1 MDDMPTNPG
10 HTALKPTVPPPAQPV
25 PPAPLDGEPTRQ
37 FPLLFDRY
45 RIVRELGRGGMGQV
59 LLARDEELD
68 QPVAIKIIP
77 DMVMKDNE
85 SVNDL
90 KKEVLRG
97 MALTHPG
104 IVRTHTFERD
114 ANGAAIVMEYIEGL
128 TLQEMKSQ
136 QPEGCFSPEEI
147 FQWIEQFCAVLDY
160 AHGEARIVHRDLKP
174 RNLML
179 TKSGRLKVADFG
191 ISAMLSETVTRNT
204 SDAMTSGTPSYMSPQ
219 QAMGK
224 KPSPLDDIYA
234 LGATIYELLTGKPP
248 FFRGQILAQVIS
260 ETPVSMTERRGEF
273 GITGLPPIPEIWEKT
288 IAACLAKEP
297 EDRPQTAREVLARLK
312 GAEVE
317 IGRTVAGIT
326 LGELKLAADA
336 MQPTMQGTPLSE
348 ADLAALNAMT
358 TAAAEDRT
366 VPNYVRL
373 PDEAPARS
381 RGGTMSLV
389 VLFFLACGVAWWG
402 LGRKAREGAQ
412 VNEAMTPVPVAIVE
426 QPASAPPPAPVVQ
439 PTPALRRTVAQ
450 YFDDSPTPRPGWATH
465 TITPPPKNGQ
475 ASPQQ
480 QMMFFPMPAP
490 PPPEE
495 MIRMMQMQQNGQG
508 PPPGWNGQPQ
518 PPPPRR

>member
-1 MDDMPTNPG
+1 MPTAHA
-10 HTALKPTVPPPAQPV
+10 HTALAPTVPPPPQPLSL
-25 PPAPLDGEPTRQ
+25 PPEGEGEQTKE
-37 FPLLFDRY
+37 FPLLFGRY

-59 LLARDEELD
+59 LLARDEELG
-68 QPVAIKIIP
+68 QQVAIKIIP
-77 DMVMKDNE
+77 DMVIKDTE

-104 IVRTHTFERD
+104 IVRTHNFERD
-114 ANGAAIVMEYIEGL
+114 AAGAAIVMEFIEGA
-128 TLQEMKSQ
+128 TLQELKSQ
-136 QPEGCFSPEEI
+136 QPEGCFSPEDI
-147 FQWIEQFCAVLDY
+147 FPWIEQFCAVLGY

-179 TKSGRLKVADFG
+179 NKSGRLKIADFG
-191 ISAMLSETVTRNT
+191 ISAMLTETVTRNT

-260 ETPVSMTERRGEF
+260 ETPASMAERRAEF
-273 GITGLPPIPEIWEKT
+273 GITGLPPIPEVWEKAV
-288 IAACLAKEP
+288 AACLAKEP
-297 EDRPQTAREVLARLK
+297 GDRSQTAGDVLDLLK
-312 GAEVE
+312 GAELE

-326 LGELKLAADA
+326 LGELKLAADSL
-336 MQPTMQGTPLSE
+336 QPTMQGTPLTAAE
-348 ADLAALNAMT
+348 LTALN
-358 TAAAEDRT
+358 TAPEPTPEERT

-373 PDEAPARS
+373 PVEEPRRG
-381 RGGTMSLV
+381 RGGTLSLV
-389 VLFFLACGVAWWG
+389 VLFFLACGVVWWG
-402 LGRKAREGAQ
+402 LGRKAREDATAKAAPDPVPAVEQ
-412 VNEAMTPVPVAIVE
+412 APPPVPVP
-426 QPASAPPPAPVVQ
+426 QAPPVMPQ
-439 PTPALRRTVAQ
+439 PQVIRRAVAQ
-450 YFDDSPTPRPGWATH
+450 SFDDSPTPRPGWATH

-475 ASPQQ
+475 PAPQQ
-480 QMMFFPMPAP
+480 PVFMPFP

-495 MIRMMQMQQNGQG
+495 MMRMMQMQQNGQ
-508 PPPGWNGQPQ
+508 PPPGWNGPP